1 MAITLQE
8 AEKALQAAQKQAT
21 AMGIRVSIAVVD
33 PRGDL
38 VALARMDKARY
49 FSPDIARGKAM
60 VSGAFGAPSSA
71 FAERAGSPIFQSLNQ
86 MNQGRM
92 IFHQG
97 ALPITKDGEVI
108 GAVGVSGATSE
119 QDEEVA
125 KAGVAAIS

>member
-8 AEKALQAAQKQAT
+8 AEKALQAAQKQAA

-38 VALARMDKARY
+38 VALVRMDKARY
-49 FSPDIARGKAM
+49 FAPDIARGKAM
-60 VSGAFGAPSSA
+60 VSASFGAPSGD

-97 ALPITKDGEVI
+97 ALPITKDGAVI
-108 GAVGVSGATSE
+108 GAVGVSGATSQ